1 LGLDA
6 AKSNIIPNGMTL
18 EKFGPA
24 RLRLQERRAQAAGSG
39 EQPAW
44 RLAYCAR
51 LVPIKE
57 LIDLVASVSELV
69 QAGVGNFT
77 LDVMGHAEEI
87 PHYAA
92 ECYRRASDLGL
103 DDYICFRGNLNMA
116 EVLGD
121 YDMLILPSYNEGQ
134 PLVVMEAMAVGL
146 PIIGTPVGGMEQL
159 ILSSLDDGTEP
170 AVGPCGLLVRPGDVS
185 GLAAAMRKLMN
196 DAPLYSFFA
205 ENSRSRVAQFFALD
219 KAMTAYRGIYTQLE
233 DSLTVTPPLVPPQR
247 PPERARPLLL
257 RALDRAAAG
266 SVARVNQLS
275 TVDQAGSAI
284 RSATKEKR

>member
-1 LGLDA
+1 
-6 AKSNIIPNGMTL
+6 
-18 EKFGPA
+18 
-24 RLRLQERRAQAAGSG
+24 
-39 EQPAW
+39 
-44 RLAYCAR
+44 
-51 LVPIKE
+51 
-57 LIDLVASVSELV
+57 
-69 QAGVGNFT
+69 
-77 LDVMGHAEEI
+77 
-87 PHYAA
+87 
-92 ECYRRASDLGL
+92 
-103 DDYICFRGNLNMA
+103 
-116 EVLGD
+116 
-121 YDMLILPSYNEGQ
+121 
-134 PLVVMEAMAVGL
+134 
-146 PIIGTPVGGMEQL
+146 
-159 ILSSLDDGTEP
+159 
-170 AVGPCGLLVRPGDVS
+170 
-185 GLAAAMRKLMN
+185 MN